1 MAEDI
6 LKNITRRMAATIFAL
21 CCCLPSAAF
30 GGEEWVVAA
39 FGDSLSAGY
48 GLPNSQGFAPMLQR
62 ELHNL
67 GAKNARVIN
76 AAVSGDTTADG
87 LSRTKWMLA
96 DSPDLVVVEFGAND
110 ARRGFPPSFIRK
122 NLNAIVA
129 QIQSA
134 NADILIAGML
144 APPNLGDDYAKQ
156 FNAIFSEIADASS
169 IPLYPFFLEGVAA
182 NPALNQTDGI
192 HPNAAGIAEIVRRI
206 APRILEIL
214 QSRARLQAEKK

>member
-1 MAEDI
+1 MAENI

-87 LSRTKWMLA
+87 LARTKWMLA

-129 QIQSA
+129 QIQNA

-156 FNAIFSEIADASS
+156 FQRH
-169 IPLYPFFLEGVAA
+169 FFR
-182 NPALNQTDGI
+182 NCRRPQHPAVSVFFRGSRRQPGI
-192 HPNAAGIAEIVRRI
+192 KSN
-206 APRILEIL
+206 
-214 QSRARLQAEKK
+214 